1 MDSHFDNVDETD
13 AALFQGL
20 PQVERLIKKEIKNEP
35 GTTNSSRSRAQGTG
49 KGKDKDKDDKDD
61 EDDDEVQEEDKKREK
76 RNIVEAYHEVTSEDI
91 GSWSREKCW
100 LQCKAWNQRSTVGS
114 VKKLRNRLRVS
125 LRNWKK
131 KQEKVPK
138 IANLRTSKKS
148 STSRAPFDI
157 QKLLQRP
164 NFHSVPGSELGCD
177 DTWTC
182 AVNKE
187 RRPERRTTRER
198 HYLQSPSGRRFR
210 SKRKA
215 AEYFEMISRQNT
227 PQVERLIKKEIKNEP
242 GTTNSTTVA
251 ENKKR
256 KNPES

>member
-49 KGKDKDKDDKDD
+49 KGKDKEKDDKDD

-91 GSWSREKCW
+91 ESWSREKCW
-100 LQCKAWNQRSTVGS
+100 LQCKAWNVRTYVSSAAVS
-114 VKKLRNRLRVS
+114 VKEMRKRLKKL
-125 LRNWKK
+125 
-131 KQEKVPK
+131 
-138 IANLRTSKKS
+138 
-148 STSRAPFDI
+148 STSRGPTPFDI

-182 AVNKE
+182 AVNKTG
-187 RRPERRTTRER
+187 RPERRTTRER
-198 HYLQSPSGRRFR
+198 HYLQSPSGRRFT

-215 AEYFEMISRQNT
+215 VEYFEMTSRQNT